1 MSIQAGDFSY
11 LGVGKVYIREYGAQA
26 PMLHIGNVSAVD
38 LGVTTDTKEQ
48 RDYTTVGGGT
58 VAEVHRISG
67 VELSVTLHDLDK
79 GNISRAFLGT
89 ASSVA
94 AGTVTNEAVVAYV
107 GGLIPLMHPVDTT
120 QAATVVNGATTYV
133 AGDDYELSSGGI
145 IILSGGDIDDGD
157 TLSVTYKRLAH
168 DNIEAITDNAK
179 EYEIYFEGMN
189 EAKDGRPVNV
199 HIYRTKLSPTD
210 KLSLIND
217 DFASFTVKSKL
228 LRDNSKSGVGI
239 SKYFKTQIVTG
250 E

>member
-38 LGVTTDTKEQ
+38 LGVTTDSKEQ

-58 VAEVHRISG
+58 VAEVHRIQS
-67 VELSVTLHDLDK
+67 VDLSMTLHDLDK
-79 GNISRAFLGT
+79 GNIARAFLGT

-107 GGLIPLMHPVDTT
+107 GGLIPLKYAVDTT
-120 QAATVVNGATTYV
+120 QSATVVNGGDTYV
-133 AGDDYELSSGGI
+133 AGTDYELSSGGL
-145 IILSGGDIDDGD
+145 IILADGDIADGD